1 MKLIDKIEE
10 INNSINELV
19 VKVENS
25 QDIEEVKELTEK
37 LNSLKDEKQTLE
49 NGEKNK

>member
-19 VKVENS
+19 AKVENS

-37 LNSLKDEKQTLE
+37 LNSLKDENQTLDK
-49 NGEKNK
+49 GR